1 MNFSRLLTIENAPKM
16 NLFLSLPRFDKT
28 FFTSLICF
36 ILRTSLDVLFFA
48 LLFRS
53 YYFGA
58 NTRFWCKQCPRQ
70 LSKYN
75 KNIKI
80 KVLSCGLSIA
90 IDVGRSKKIVIMSIQ
105 TPIRGLRSFCIAS
118 KCLSFKHAASQLF
131 LTPSAVSHQIKQLEA
146 QLGIALFKRG
156 TRTIELTSAGKQFY
170 QSIQPIIHQL
180 ESTITEFTQK
190 QQNQTIVIS
199 LPEFFASELFIPSLS
214 LWSENNPNI
223 NLQLE
228 TVKSSSEQ
236 SQSADL
242 SIVLANGKPNANI
255 VHELFPI
262 RYAPACN
269 KRLYKKL
276 KTSGF
281 SALKSTP
288 LILHSSRPWSWHQ
301 WADKVAVDDFDPKQI
316 IQFDSMFG
324 VARAAQQGM
333 GIALVPLPM
342 SKTWFSEQLLVKLFD
357 EELNTNDKYYLIQ
370 HENMDNRAE
379 LALFAEWVKAT
390 FAI

>member
-1 MNFSRLLTIENAPKM
+1 
-16 NLFLSLPRFDKT
+16 
-28 FFTSLICF
+28 
-36 ILRTSLDVLFFA
+36 
-48 LLFRS
+48 
-53 YYFGA
+53 
-58 NTRFWCKQCPRQ
+58 
-70 LSKYN
+70 
-75 KNIKI
+75 
-80 KVLSCGLSIA
+80 
-90 IDVGRSKKIVIMSIQ
+90 MSIQ
-105 TPIRGLRSFCIAS
+105 TPIRGLRSFCVAS

-131 LTPSAVSHQIKQLEA
+131 LTPSAVSHQIKQLET
-146 QLGIALFKRG
+146 QLGIVLFNRG

-170 QSIQPIIHQL
+170 QSIQPIITQL

-199 LPEFFASELFIPSLS
+199 LPEFFASELFIPRLS
-214 LWSENNPNI
+214 QWSESNPTI

-228 TVKSSSEQ
+228 TVKSGSEP

-242 SIVLANGKPNANI
+242 SIVLANGKPNAK
-255 VHELFPI
+255 VVQELFPI

-269 KRLYKKL
+269 KKLYKKL
-276 KTSGF
+276 KNTGF
-281 SALKSTP
+281 AALKTTP
-288 LILHSSRPWSWHQ
+288 LILHRSRPWSWHQ
-301 WADKVAVDDFDPKQI
+301 WADKNNVEDFDPKQI

-370 HENMDNRAE
+370 HENMDNHTE
-379 LALFAEWVKAT
+379 LTLFAKWVKEN
-390 FAI
+390 FSI

>member
-1 MNFSRLLTIENAPKM
+1 MP
-16 NLFLSLPRFDKT
+16 
-28 FFTSLICF
+28 
-36 ILRTSLDVLFFA
+36 
-48 LLFRS
+48 
-53 YYFGA
+53 
-58 NTRFWCKQCPRQ
+58 
-70 LSKYN
+70 
-75 KNIKI
+75 
-80 KVLSCGLSIA
+80 
-90 IDVGRSKKIVIMSIQ
+90 IQ
-105 TPIRGLRSFCIAS
+105 TPIRGLRSFCVAS

-131 LTPSAVSHQIKQLEA
+131 LTPSAVSHQIKQLET
-146 QLGIALFKRG
+146 QLGIVLFNRG

-170 QSIQPIIHQL
+170 QSIQPIITQL

-199 LPEFFASELFIPSLS
+199 LPEFFASELFIPRLS
-214 LWSENNPNI
+214 QWSEKNPTI

-228 TVKSSSEQ
+228 TVKSGSEP

-242 SIVLANGKPNANI
+242 SIVLANGKPNAKI
-255 VHELFPI
+255 VEELFPI

-276 KTSGF
+276 KNTGF
-281 SALKSTP
+281 AALKTTP
-288 LILHSSRPWSWHQ
+288 LILHRSRPWSWHQ
-301 WADKVAVDDFDPKQI
+301 WADKNSIDDFDPKQI

-342 SKTWFSEQLLVKLFD
+342 SKAWFSEQLLVKLFD

-370 HENMDNRAE
+370 HENMDNHAE
-379 LALFAEWVKAT
+379 LTLFAKWVKES
-390 FAI
+390 FSI